1 MKSMTG
7 YGSGEAL
14 CSDFQMV
21 VEVKSYN
28 NRYLDIQ
35 HTIPSYLSAFEMEI
49 DDKVK
54 KVCKRGHVEVSVKVK
69 ILKND
74 ISLDVDTEAV
84 QKYSAAYKK
93 IILHSGYS
101 IVPQLSDYLGVEGL
115 LSSVS
120 EQNSEKYRTLLFTC
134 LDKALSQFENSKVRE
149 GEQTRTDLREKAEE
163 LKKGLAVVKDHAAE
177 LETLIRSNL
186 TQRFQDMLGD
196 SNYDEN
202 RILQEVALM
211 LVKQSINEE
220 IKRLGI
226 HLAEFDTLLLSD
238 NPVGKRMDF
247 LCQEINREINTI
259 GSKSQIADLNLQV
272 VRMKDS
278 LENIREQIRNIE

>member
-14 CSDFQMV
+14 CADFQMV

-35 HTIPSYLSAFEMEI
+35 HMIPSYLSAFEMEI

-54 KVCKRGHVEVSVKVK
+54 KVCNRGHVEVSVKVK

-93 IILHSGYS
+93 IIINSGYS
-101 IVPQLSDYLGVEGL
+101 LTPQLSDYLGVEGL
-115 LSSVS
+115 LSSIS
-120 EQNSEKYRTLLFTC
+120 ERNSEKYRSLLFTC
-134 LDKALSQFENSKVRE
+134 LDKALAQFEKSKVRE

-177 LETLIRSNL
+177 LETLIRTNL
-186 TQRFQDMLGD
+186 TQRFKDMLGD

-226 HLAEFDTLLLSD
+226 HLAEFDTLLLSN

-259 GSKSQIADLNLQV
+259 GSKSQIAELNLQV